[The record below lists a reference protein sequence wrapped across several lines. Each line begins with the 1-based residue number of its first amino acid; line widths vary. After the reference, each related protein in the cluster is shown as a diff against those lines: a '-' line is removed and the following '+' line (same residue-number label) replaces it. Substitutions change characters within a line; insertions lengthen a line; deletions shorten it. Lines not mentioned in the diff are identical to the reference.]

1 MSPTLNPTFSS
12 TGYRDLLLFSRPR
25 PHTPLRRGDIVEFYT
40 PVDATKKSVKR
51 IIALPGDTVV
61 LDPRRRP
68 TRRRDGGDVPGGVTE
83 GWDSWVGGRVEVP
96 AGHLWVEGDNWRESR
111 DSNWYGPVSR
121 GLVTGK
127 AMKILWR
134 QGEEGWWRELARKK
148 GETRVEV
155 GKGAV
160 EGWVGVGEVE
170 SG

>member
-1 MSPTLNPTFSS
+1 LESLLWTSGLYIFLTDNFYHTALITGSSMSPTLNPTFSS

-51 IIALPGDTVV
+51 IIALPGDTV
-61 LDPRRRP
+61 
-68 TRRRDGGDVPGGVTE
+68 

-127 AMKILWR
+127 AMKILW
-134 QGEEGWWRELARKK
+134 
-148 GETRVEV
+148 
-155 GKGAV
+155 
-160 EGWVGVGEVE
+160 
-170 SG
+170 